1 MLNFTV
7 GPVTCANDIASIGGE
22 QIPYFRTA
30 EFSALMK
37 ENEALIRSLSGA
49 PENSRAVFITG
60 SGTASMEAAVANV
73 LTPEDKALVINGG
86 SFGARFAELCAIHS
100 VPFEELRKQS
110 GAAVTA
116 EDLARFAGR
125 GFTALLVNI
134 HETSTGVLYDGAL
147 LADFCKNEGLL
158 FIVDAISSFL
168 ADPFDMKALGADV
181 MIAGSQKALACPP
194 GVSALVLSPRA
205 VERISEAKPHCM
217 YLDLRR
223 ALSDGERGQTPFTPA
238 VGILRQLNARLRGI
252 AASGGASSC
261 IAHTADIARDFREKI
276 KDLTLSITSSSLSNA
291 VTPLS
296 PANANAYDVFLTLK
310 DEYSIWVCPNG
321 GDLRDTVFRVGHIGA
336 LTTDDNTVL
345 TEALRD
351 LSRRGRL

>member
-116 EDLARFAGR
+116 EDSHG
-125 GFTALLVNI
+125 
-134 HETSTGVLYDGAL
+134 S
-147 LADFCKNEGLL
+147 
-158 FIVDAISSFL
+158 
-168 ADPFDMKALGADV
+168 PGADLPRCLSIS
-181 MIAGSQKALACPP
+181 MRLPP
-194 GVSALVLSPRA
+194 AY
-205 VERISEAKPHCM
+205 C
-217 YLDLRR
+217 
-223 ALSDGERGQTPFTPA
+223 TT
-238 VGILRQLNARLRGI
+238 
-252 AASGGASSC
+252 
-261 IAHTADIARDFREKI
+261 AHYSRTSVKTRDF
-276 KDLTLSITSSSLSNA
+276 
-291 VTPLS
+291 
-296 PANANAYDVFLTLK
+296 
-310 DEYSIWVCPNG
+310 YS
-321 GDLRDTVFRVGHIGA
+321 
-336 LTTDDNTVL
+336 
-345 TEALRD
+345 
-351 LSRRGRL
+351 